1 MAYYNNSYPYGYN
14 PGVPL
19 QTYTGGN
26 YTSPYSNSP
35 TMNYNPANQ
44 LGMASQPSYDPS
56 MNDSINWVQGEA
68 GASAYPI
75 ARGATVLLMDAN
87 PNSNR
92 FYIKRSDPATGRP
105 LPLEKY
111 RFERVNENQN
121 EGFATLPMSNF
132 SQDQPIE
139 YVPKTEFDTLKEELD
154 RLKKTIDELTK

>member
-1 MAYYNNSYPYGYN
+1 MAYFNNQYPYGYN
-14 PGVPL
+14 PGFAQ
-19 QTYTGGN
+19 QTYSGGN

-44 LGMASQPSYDPS
+44 FNMASPPSYDQS

-111 RFERVNENQN
+111 RFERVNDNQN
-121 EGFATLPMSNF
+121 ESYSTLPMPNY
-132 SQDQPIE
+132 SQEQPID
-139 YVPKTEFDTLKEELD
+139 YVPKTEFDALKKELD
-154 RLKKTIDELTK
+154 TVKKMLDDLTK